1 MLLTAKLTLNNLL
14 TEANKTNYEKTAG
27 QLTIWLTINDC
38 LSVTTDGSKRTN
50 DITSHDSQ

>member
-27 QLTIWLTINDC
+27 QLTI
-38 LSVTTDGSKRTN
+38 
-50 DITSHDSQ
+50 